1 MIKLFKINTYH
12 CKVLIII
19 FYKRL
24 IICKLYRYITN
35 EVTIMKKKYDF
46 LIYAA
51 IWLVIIILF
60 IFSLYHSIEH
70 IKIISH
76 TSTIRSETQ
85 KVVKQELNNERN
97 DDLIKRLDNIL
108 IKLRTGDGENGFQRC
123 DNKEFQQK
131 LNQMDSMWES
141 MKKEIIKVRN
151 GASGDKLYKLSEEYS
166 VLSNQIVFISEKHS
180 NEKLYSFATALF
192 IYLIFSTISLLIW
205 EYYNKKRFKR
215 IFYTD
220 NLTKI
225 KNQVAFENR
234 AIEILHN
241 ASNKEYVL
249 LNIDIDNFKYINDT
263 HGYEYGDK
271 VLIIVATA
279 LSKTFNIK
287 ETCARIGS
295 DNFVIL
301 AKYRDSILE
310 DIREMLTNAIIS
322 ELDMNVTQTISYC
335 IGAYLVEI
343 DNLGYKSI
351 NSIMDKANIAHKV
364 SKTRGISSTVWY
376 NENLL
381 KQLQMENSIYNYMY
395 KALENEEFHMY
406 LQPKFQISS
415 LNVVSAEALVRW
427 FSPELGF
434 LSPDEF
440 IPLFEKSGF
449 IIELDFYMLKKAC
462 SFVKKTFMKKN
473 QYTYPIAV
481 NFSRVTI
488 YQNSFYQRFLDT
500 VKEYEIPFKY
510 IEIEVTES
518 AFNEISQ
525 PVISILEELK
535 KLGFLISM
543 DDFGSGY
550 SSLSLLCSL
559 SINGLK
565 LDKSLLK
572 ETFNREKVYSIIQC
586 IIEMSHRIGMSVVCE
601 GIETKKDLEFLN
613 TIKCDV
619 GQGFYFSKP
628 IEEKEFFNKYV
639 TKK

>member
-1 MIKLFKINTYH
+1 
-12 CKVLIII
+12 
-19 FYKRL
+19 
-24 IICKLYRYITN
+24 
-35 EVTIMKKKYDF
+35 
-46 LIYAA
+46 
-51 IWLVIIILF
+51 
-60 IFSLYHSIEH
+60 FSLYHSIEH

-76 TSTIRSETQ
+76 TGTIRSETQ

-108 IKLRTGDGENGFQRC
+108 IKLRTGNGENGFQRC

-180 NEKLYSFATALF
+180 NAKLYSFATALF

-271 VLIIVATA
+271 VLIIVAAA

-301 AKYRDSILE
+301 AKYRDSLLE

-395 KALENEEFHMY
+395 KAIENEEFHMY

-462 SFVKKTFMKKN
+462 SFVRKTFMKKN

-613 TIKCDV
+613 TVKCDV

>member
-1 MIKLFKINTYH
+1 
-12 CKVLIII
+12 
-19 FYKRL
+19 
-24 IICKLYRYITN
+24 
-35 EVTIMKKKYDF
+35 KKKYDF
-46 LIYAA
+46 LIYSA

-76 TSTIRSETQ
+76 TGTIRSETQ

-108 IKLRTGDGENGFQRC
+108 IKLRTGNGENGFQRC

-180 NEKLYSFATALF
+180 NAKLYSFATALF

-271 VLIIVATA
+271 VLIIVAAA

-301 AKYRDSILE
+301 AKYRDSLLE

-351 NSIMDKANIAHKV
+351 NSMMDKANIAHKV

-395 KALENEEFHMY
+395 KAIENEEFHMY

-613 TIKCDV
+613 TVKCDV

>member
-1 MIKLFKINTYH
+1 
-12 CKVLIII
+12 
-19 FYKRL
+19 
-24 IICKLYRYITN
+24 
-35 EVTIMKKKYDF
+35 MKKKYDF
-46 LIYAA
+46 LIYSA
-51 IWLVIIILF
+51 IWLVIIIFF

-76 TSTIRSETQ
+76 TGTIRSETQ

-108 IKLRTGDGENGFQRC
+108 IKLRTGNGENGFQRC

-180 NEKLYSFATALF
+180 NAKLYSFATALF
-192 IYLIFSTISLLIW
+192 IYLIFSTTSLLIW

-271 VLIIVATA
+271 VLIIVAAA

-301 AKYRDSILE
+301 AKYRDSLLE

-351 NSIMDKANIAHKV
+351 NSMMDKANIAHKV

-395 KALENEEFHMY
+395 KAIENEEFHMY

-613 TIKCDV
+613 TVKCDV

>member
-1 MIKLFKINTYH
+1 
-12 CKVLIII
+12 
-19 FYKRL
+19 
-24 IICKLYRYITN
+24 
-35 EVTIMKKKYDF
+35 MKKKYDF
-46 LIYAA
+46 LIYSA

-76 TSTIRSETQ
+76 TGTIRSETQ

-108 IKLRTGDGENGFQRC
+108 IKLRTGNGENGFQRC

-180 NEKLYSFATALF
+180 NAKLYSFATALF

-271 VLIIVATA
+271 VLIIVAAA

-301 AKYRDSILE
+301 AKYRDSLLE

-351 NSIMDKANIAHKV
+351 NSMMDKANIAHKV

-395 KALENEEFHMY
+395 KAIENEEFHMY

-613 TIKCDV
+613 TVKCDV

-628 IEEKEFFNKYV
+628 IEEKEF
-639 TKK
+639 

>member
-1 MIKLFKINTYH
+1 
-12 CKVLIII
+12 
-19 FYKRL
+19 
-24 IICKLYRYITN
+24 
-35 EVTIMKKKYDF
+35 
-46 LIYAA
+46 
-51 IWLVIIILF
+51 
-60 IFSLYHSIEH
+60 IEH

-76 TSTIRSETQ
+76 TGTIRSETQ

-108 IKLRTGDGENGFQRC
+108 IKLRTGNGENGFQRC

-180 NEKLYSFATALF
+180 NAKLYSFATALF

-271 VLIIVATA
+271 VLIIVAAA

-301 AKYRDSILE
+301 AKYRDSLLE

-351 NSIMDKANIAHKV
+351 NSMMDKANIAHKV

-395 KALENEEFHMY
+395 KAIENEEFHMY

-613 TIKCDV
+613 TVKCDV

>member
-1 MIKLFKINTYH
+1 
-12 CKVLIII
+12 
-19 FYKRL
+19 
-24 IICKLYRYITN
+24 
-35 EVTIMKKKYDF
+35 MKKKYDF
-46 LIYAA
+46 LIYSA

-76 TSTIRSETQ
+76 TGTIRSETQ

-108 IKLRTGDGENGFQRC
+108 IKLRTGNGENGFQRC

-180 NEKLYSFATALF
+180 NAKLYSFATALF

-271 VLIIVATA
+271 VLIIVATV

-287 ETCARIGS
+287 ETCARICS

-301 AKYRDSILE
+301 AKYRDSLLE

-351 NSIMDKANIAHKV
+351 NSMMDKANIAHKV

-395 KALENEEFHMY
+395 KAIENEEFHMY

-550 SSLSLLCSL
+550 SSLGLLCSL

-613 TIKCDV
+613 TVKCDV

>member
-1 MIKLFKINTYH
+1 
-12 CKVLIII
+12 
-19 FYKRL
+19 
-24 IICKLYRYITN
+24 
-35 EVTIMKKKYDF
+35 MKKKYDF
-46 LIYAA
+46 LIYSA
-51 IWLVIIILF
+51 IWLVIIIFF

-76 TSTIRSETQ
+76 TGTIRSETQ

-108 IKLRTGDGENGFQRC
+108 IKLRTGNGENGFQRC

-180 NEKLYSFATALF
+180 NAKLYSFATALF

-234 AIEILHN
+234 AIEILYN

-271 VLIIVATA
+271 VLIIVAAA

-301 AKYRDSILE
+301 AKYRDSLLE

-395 KALENEEFHMY
+395 KAIENEEFHMY

-572 ETFNREKVYSIIQC
+572 ETFNRE
-586 IIEMSHRIGMSVVCE
+586 IGRAHV
-601 GIETKKDLEFLN
+601 
-613 TIKCDV
+613 
-619 GQGFYFSKP
+619 
-628 IEEKEFFNKYV
+628 
-639 TKK
+639 

>member
-1 MIKLFKINTYH
+1 
-12 CKVLIII
+12 
-19 FYKRL
+19 
-24 IICKLYRYITN
+24 
-35 EVTIMKKKYDF
+35 MKKKYDF
-46 LIYAA
+46 LIYSA

-76 TSTIRSETQ
+76 TGTIRSETQ

-108 IKLRTGDGENGFQRC
+108 IKLRTGNGENGFQRC

-180 NEKLYSFATALF
+180 NAKLYSFATALF

-271 VLIIVATA
+271 VLIIVAAA

-301 AKYRDSILE
+301 AKYRDSLLE

-351 NSIMDKANIAHKV
+351 NSMMDKANIAHKV

-395 KALENEEFHMY
+395 KAIENEEFHMY

-586 IIEMSHRIGMSVVCE
+586 IIEMSHCIGMS
-601 GIETKKDLEFLN
+601 LN
-613 TIKCDV
+613 
-619 GQGFYFSKP
+619 F
-628 IEEKEFFNKYV
+628 
-639 TKK
+639 

>member
-1 MIKLFKINTYH
+1 
-12 CKVLIII
+12 
-19 FYKRL
+19 
-24 IICKLYRYITN
+24 
-35 EVTIMKKKYDF
+35 MKKKYDF
-46 LIYAA
+46 LIYSA
-51 IWLVIIILF
+51 IWLVIIIPF

-76 TSTIRSETQ
+76 TGTIRSETQ

-108 IKLRTGDGENGFQRC
+108 IKLRTGNGENGFQRC

-180 NEKLYSFATALF
+180 NAKLYSFATALF

-271 VLIIVATA
+271 VLIIVAA
-279 LSKTFNIK
+279 VLSKTFNIK

-301 AKYRDSILE
+301 AKYRDSLLE

-381 KQLQMENSIYNYMY
+381 KQLQIENSIYNYMY
-395 KALENEEFHMY
+395 KAIENEEFHMY

-462 SFVKKTFMKKN
+462 SFVRKTFMKKN

-613 TIKCDV
+613 TVKCDV

>member
-1 MIKLFKINTYH
+1 
-12 CKVLIII
+12 
-19 FYKRL
+19 
-24 IICKLYRYITN
+24 
-35 EVTIMKKKYDF
+35 MKKKYDF
-46 LIYAA
+46 LIYSA

-76 TSTIRSETQ
+76 TGTIRSETQ

-108 IKLRTGDGENGFQRC
+108 IKLRTGNGENGFQRC

-180 NEKLYSFATALF
+180 NAKLYSFATALF

-271 VLIIVATA
+271 VLIIVAA
-279 LSKTFNIK
+279 VLSKTFNIK

-301 AKYRDSILE
+301 AKYRDSLLE

-381 KQLQMENSIYNYMY
+381 KQLQIENSIYNYMY
-395 KALENEEFHMY
+395 KAIENEEFHMY

-462 SFVKKTFMKKN
+462 SFVRKTFMKKN

-510 IEIEVTES
+510 IDIEVTES

-613 TIKCDV
+613 TVKCDV

>member
-1 MIKLFKINTYH
+1 
-12 CKVLIII
+12 
-19 FYKRL
+19 
-24 IICKLYRYITN
+24 
-35 EVTIMKKKYDF
+35 MKKKYDF
-46 LIYAA
+46 LIYSA

-76 TSTIRSETQ
+76 TGTIRSETQ

-108 IKLRTGDGENGFQRC
+108 IKLRTGNGENGFQRC

-180 NEKLYSFATALF
+180 NAKLYSFATALF

-271 VLIIVATA
+271 VLIIVAAA

-301 AKYRDSILE
+301 AKYRDSLLE

-335 IGAYLVEI
+335 IEAYLVEI

-395 KALENEEFHMY
+395 KAIENEEFHMY

-462 SFVKKTFMKKN
+462 SFVRKTFMKKN

-613 TIKCDV
+613 TVKCDV

>member
-1 MIKLFKINTYH
+1 
-12 CKVLIII
+12 
-19 FYKRL
+19 
-24 IICKLYRYITN
+24 
-35 EVTIMKKKYDF
+35 MKKKYDF
-46 LIYAA
+46 LIYSA

-76 TSTIRSETQ
+76 TGTIRSETQ

-108 IKLRTGDGENGFQRC
+108 IKLRTGNGENGFQRC

-180 NEKLYSFATALF
+180 NAKLYSFATALF

-271 VLIIVATA
+271 VLIIVAAA

-301 AKYRDSILE
+301 AKYRDSLLE

-351 NSIMDKANIAHKV
+351 NSMMDKANIAHKV

-395 KALENEEFHMY
+395 KAIENEEFHMY

-565 LDKSLLK
+565 LDKILLK

-613 TIKCDV
+613 TVKCDV

>member
-1 MIKLFKINTYH
+1 
-12 CKVLIII
+12 
-19 FYKRL
+19 
-24 IICKLYRYITN
+24 
-35 EVTIMKKKYDF
+35 MKKKYDF
-46 LIYAA
+46 LIYSA

-70 IKIISH
+70 IKIIIH
-76 TSTIRSETQ
+76 TGTIRSETQ

-108 IKLRTGDGENGFQRC
+108 IKLRTGNGENGFQRC

-180 NEKLYSFATALF
+180 NAKLYSFATALF

-271 VLIIVATA
+271 VLIIVAAA

-301 AKYRDSILE
+301 AKYRDSLLE

-351 NSIMDKANIAHKV
+351 NSMMDKANIAHKV

-395 KALENEEFHMY
+395 KAIENEEFHMY

-613 TIKCDV
+613 TVKCDV

>member
-1 MIKLFKINTYH
+1 
-12 CKVLIII
+12 
-19 FYKRL
+19 
-24 IICKLYRYITN
+24 
-35 EVTIMKKKYDF
+35 MKKKYDF
-46 LIYAA
+46 LIYSA

-76 TSTIRSETQ
+76 TGTIRSETQ

-108 IKLRTGDGENGFQRC
+108 IKLRTGNGENGFQRC

-141 MKKEIIKVRN
+141 MKKEIIEVRN

-180 NEKLYSFATALF
+180 NAKLYSFATALF

-271 VLIIVATA
+271 VLIIVAAA

-301 AKYRDSILE
+301 AKYRDSLLE

-351 NSIMDKANIAHKV
+351 NSMMDKANIAHKV

-395 KALENEEFHMY
+395 KAIENEEFHMY

-613 TIKCDV
+613 TVKCDV

>member
-1 MIKLFKINTYH
+1 
-12 CKVLIII
+12 
-19 FYKRL
+19 
-24 IICKLYRYITN
+24 
-35 EVTIMKKKYDF
+35 
-46 LIYAA
+46 IYSA
-51 IWLVIIILF
+51 IWLVIIIFF

-76 TSTIRSETQ
+76 TGTIRSETQ

-108 IKLRTGDGENGFQRC
+108 IKLRTGNGENGFQRC

-180 NEKLYSFATALF
+180 NAKLYSFATALF

-234 AIEILHN
+234 AIEILYN

-271 VLIIVATA
+271 VLIIVAAA

-301 AKYRDSILE
+301 AKYRDSLLE

-395 KALENEEFHMY
+395 KAIENEEFHMY

-613 TIKCDV
+613 TVKCDV

>member
-1 MIKLFKINTYH
+1 
-12 CKVLIII
+12 
-19 FYKRL
+19 
-24 IICKLYRYITN
+24 
-35 EVTIMKKKYDF
+35 MKKKYDF
-46 LIYAA
+46 LIYSA

-76 TSTIRSETQ
+76 TGTIRSETQ

-108 IKLRTGDGENGFQRC
+108 IKLRTGNGENGFQRC

-180 NEKLYSFATALF
+180 NAKLYSFATALF

-271 VLIIVATA
+271 VLIIVAAA

-287 ETCARIGS
+287 ETCAIIGS

-301 AKYRDSILE
+301 AKYRDSLLE

-351 NSIMDKANIAHKV
+351 NSMMDKANIAHKV

-395 KALENEEFHMY
+395 KAIENEEFHMY

-613 TIKCDV
+613 TVKCDV

>member
-1 MIKLFKINTYH
+1 
-12 CKVLIII
+12 
-19 FYKRL
+19 
-24 IICKLYRYITN
+24 N

-46 LIYAA
+46 LIYSA

-76 TSTIRSETQ
+76 TGTIRSETQ

-108 IKLRTGDGENGFQRC
+108 IKLRTGNGENGFQRC

-180 NEKLYSFATALF
+180 NAKLYSFATALF

-271 VLIIVATA
+271 VLIIVATV

-287 ETCARIGS
+287 ETCARICS

-301 AKYRDSILE
+301 AKYRDSLLE

-351 NSIMDKANIAHKV
+351 NSMMDKANIAHKV

-395 KALENEEFHMY
+395 KAIENEEFHMY

-613 TIKCDV
+613 TVKCDV

>member
-1 MIKLFKINTYH
+1 
-12 CKVLIII
+12 
-19 FYKRL
+19 
-24 IICKLYRYITN
+24 
-35 EVTIMKKKYDF
+35 MKKKYDF
-46 LIYAA
+46 LIYSA

-76 TSTIRSETQ
+76 TGTIRSETQ

-108 IKLRTGDGENGFQRC
+108 IKLRTGNGENGFQRC

-180 NEKLYSFATALF
+180 NAKLYSFATALF

-271 VLIIVATA
+271 VLIIVAAA

-301 AKYRDSILE
+301 AKYRDSLLE
-310 DIREMLTNAIIS
+310 DIREMLTNTIIS

-351 NSIMDKANIAHKV
+351 NSMMDKANIAHKV

-395 KALENEEFHMY
+395 KAIENEEFHMY

-586 IIEMSHRIGMSVVCE
+586 IIEMSHHIGMSVVCE

-613 TIKCDV
+613 TVKCDV

>member
-1 MIKLFKINTYH
+1 
-12 CKVLIII
+12 
-19 FYKRL
+19 
-24 IICKLYRYITN
+24 
-35 EVTIMKKKYDF
+35 MKKKYDF
-46 LIYAA
+46 LIYSA

-76 TSTIRSETQ
+76 TGTIRSETQ

-108 IKLRTGDGENGFQRC
+108 IKLRTGNGENGFQRC

-180 NEKLYSFATALF
+180 NAKLYSFATALF

-205 EYYNKKRFKR
+205 EYYNKKRFKI

-271 VLIIVATA
+271 VLIIVAAA

-301 AKYRDSILE
+301 AKYRDSLLE

-351 NSIMDKANIAHKV
+351 NSMMDKANIAHKV

-395 KALENEEFHMY
+395 KAIENEEFHMY

-613 TIKCDV
+613 TVKCDV

>member
-1 MIKLFKINTYH
+1 
-12 CKVLIII
+12 
-19 FYKRL
+19 
-24 IICKLYRYITN
+24 
-35 EVTIMKKKYDF
+35 MKKKYDF
-46 LIYAA
+46 LIYSA

-76 TSTIRSETQ
+76 TGTIRSETQ

-108 IKLRTGDGENGFQRC
+108 IKLRTGNGENGFQRC

-180 NEKLYSFATALF
+180 NAKLYSFATALF

-271 VLIIVATA
+271 VLIIVAAA

-301 AKYRDSILE
+301 AKYRDSLLE

-395 KALENEEFHMY
+395 KAIENEEFHMY

-613 TIKCDV
+613 TVKCDV

>member
-1 MIKLFKINTYH
+1 
-12 CKVLIII
+12 
-19 FYKRL
+19 
-24 IICKLYRYITN
+24 
-35 EVTIMKKKYDF
+35 MKKKYDF
-46 LIYAA
+46 LIYSA

-76 TSTIRSETQ
+76 TGTIRSETQ

-108 IKLRTGDGENGFQRC
+108 IKLRTGNGENGFQRC

-131 LNQMDSMWES
+131 LNQMDSIWES

-180 NEKLYSFATALF
+180 NAKLYSFATALF

-234 AIEILHN
+234 AIEILYN

-271 VLIIVATA
+271 VLIIVAAA

-301 AKYRDSILE
+301 AKYRDSLLE

-395 KALENEEFHMY
+395 KAIENEEFHMY

-500 VKEYEIPFKY
+500 VKEYEIPFNY

-613 TIKCDV
+613 TVKCDV

>member
-1 MIKLFKINTYH
+1 
-12 CKVLIII
+12 
-19 FYKRL
+19 
-24 IICKLYRYITN
+24 
-35 EVTIMKKKYDF
+35 MKKKYDF
-46 LIYAA
+46 LIYSA

-76 TSTIRSETQ
+76 TGTIRSETQ

-108 IKLRTGDGENGFQRC
+108 IKLRTGKGENGFQRC

-180 NEKLYSFATALF
+180 NAKLYSFATALF

-271 VLIIVATA
+271 VLIIVAAA

-301 AKYRDSILE
+301 AKYRDSLLE

-395 KALENEEFHMY
+395 KAIENEEFHMY

-613 TIKCDV
+613 TVKCDV

>member
-1 MIKLFKINTYH
+1 
-12 CKVLIII
+12 
-19 FYKRL
+19 
-24 IICKLYRYITN
+24 
-35 EVTIMKKKYDF
+35 DF
-46 LIYAA
+46 LIYSA

-76 TSTIRSETQ
+76 TGTIRSETQ

-108 IKLRTGDGENGFQRC
+108 IKLRTGNGENGFQRC

-180 NEKLYSFATALF
+180 NAKLYSFATALF

-271 VLIIVATA
+271 VLIIVAAA

-301 AKYRDSILE
+301 AKYRDSLLE

-395 KALENEEFHMY
+395 KAIENEEFHMY

-462 SFVKKTFMKKN
+462 SFVRKTFMKKN

-613 TIKCDV
+613 TVKCDV

>member
-1 MIKLFKINTYH
+1 
-12 CKVLIII
+12 
-19 FYKRL
+19 
-24 IICKLYRYITN
+24 
-35 EVTIMKKKYDF
+35 MKKKYDF
-46 LIYAA
+46 LIYSA

-76 TSTIRSETQ
+76 TGTIRSETQ

-108 IKLRTGDGENGFQRC
+108 IKLRTGNGENGFQRC

-151 GASGDKLYKLSEEYS
+151 GASGDKLCKLSEEYS

-180 NEKLYSFATALF
+180 NAKLYSFATALF

-234 AIEILHN
+234 AIEILYN

-271 VLIIVATA
+271 VLIIVAAA

-301 AKYRDSILE
+301 AKYRDSLLE

-395 KALENEEFHMY
+395 KAIENEEFHMY

-613 TIKCDV
+613 TVKCDV

>member
-1 MIKLFKINTYH
+1 
-12 CKVLIII
+12 
-19 FYKRL
+19 
-24 IICKLYRYITN
+24 
-35 EVTIMKKKYDF
+35 MKKKYDF
-46 LIYAA
+46 LIYSA

-76 TSTIRSETQ
+76 TGTIRSETQ

-108 IKLRTGDGENGFQRC
+108 IKLRTGNGENGFQRC

-180 NEKLYSFATALF
+180 NAKLYSFATALF

-271 VLIIVATA
+271 VLIIVAAA

-301 AKYRDSILE
+301 AKYRDSLLE

-351 NSIMDKANIAHKV
+351 NSMMDKANIAHKV

-395 KALENEEFHMY
+395 KAIENEEFHMY

-613 TIKCDV
+613 TVKCDV

-628 IEEKEFFNKYV
+628 IEEKENP
-639 TKK
+639 

>member
-1 MIKLFKINTYH
+1 
-12 CKVLIII
+12 
-19 FYKRL
+19 
-24 IICKLYRYITN
+24 
-35 EVTIMKKKYDF
+35 MKKKYDF
-46 LIYAA
+46 LIYSA

-76 TSTIRSETQ
+76 TGTIRSETQ

-108 IKLRTGDGENGFQRC
+108 IKLRTGNGENGFQRC

-131 LNQMDSMWES
+131 LNQMDSIWES

-180 NEKLYSFATALF
+180 NAKLYSFATALF

-234 AIEILHN
+234 AIEILYN

-271 VLIIVATA
+271 VLIIVAAA

-301 AKYRDSILE
+301 AKYRDSLLE

-395 KALENEEFHMY
+395 KAIENEEFHMY

-535 KLGFLISM
+535 KLGFLILM

-613 TIKCDV
+613 TVKCDV

>member
-1 MIKLFKINTYH
+1 
-12 CKVLIII
+12 
-19 FYKRL
+19 
-24 IICKLYRYITN
+24 
-35 EVTIMKKKYDF
+35 MKKKYDF
-46 LIYAA
+46 LIYSA

-76 TSTIRSETQ
+76 TGTIRSETQ

-108 IKLRTGDGENGFQRC
+108 IKLRTGNGENGFQRC

-180 NEKLYSFATALF
+180 NAKLYSFATALF

-271 VLIIVATA
+271 VLIIVAA
-279 LSKTFNIK
+279 VLSKTFNIK

-301 AKYRDSILE
+301 AKYRDSLLE

-351 NSIMDKANIAHKV
+351 NSMMDKANIAHKV

-395 KALENEEFHMY
+395 KAIENEEFHMY

-586 IIEMSHRIGMSVVCE
+586 IIEM
-601 GIETKKDLEFLN
+601 
-613 TIKCDV
+613 
-619 GQGFYFSKP
+619 
-628 IEEKEFFNKYV
+628 
-639 TKK
+639 

>member
-1 MIKLFKINTYH
+1 
-12 CKVLIII
+12 
-19 FYKRL
+19 
-24 IICKLYRYITN
+24 
-35 EVTIMKKKYDF
+35 MKKKYDF
-46 LIYAA
+46 LIYSA

-76 TSTIRSETQ
+76 TGTIRSETQ

-108 IKLRTGDGENGFQRC
+108 IKLRTGNGENGFQRC

-180 NEKLYSFATALF
+180 NAKLYSFATALF

-271 VLIIVATA
+271 VLIIVAAA

-301 AKYRDSILE
+301 AKYRDSLLE

-395 KALENEEFHMY
+395 KAIENEEFHMY

-462 SFVKKTFMKKN
+462 SFVRKTFMKKN

-613 TIKCDV
+613 TVKCDV

-628 IEEKEFFNKYV
+628 IEEKEFFNK
-639 TKK
+639 

>member
-1 MIKLFKINTYH
+1 
-12 CKVLIII
+12 
-19 FYKRL
+19 
-24 IICKLYRYITN
+24 
-35 EVTIMKKKYDF
+35 MKKKYDF
-46 LIYAA
+46 LIYSA

-76 TSTIRSETQ
+76 TGTIRSETQ

-108 IKLRTGDGENGFQRC
+108 IKLRTGNGENGFQRC

-180 NEKLYSFATALF
+180 NAKLYSFATALF
-192 IYLIFSTISLLIW
+192 IYLIFSTTSLLIW

-271 VLIIVATA
+271 VLIIVAAA

-301 AKYRDSILE
+301 AKYRDSLLE

-351 NSIMDKANIAHKV
+351 NSMMDKANIAHKV

-395 KALENEEFHMY
+395 KAIENEEFHMY

-427 FSPELGF
+427 FSPGLGF

-613 TIKCDV
+613 TVKCDV

>member
-1 MIKLFKINTYH
+1 
-12 CKVLIII
+12 
-19 FYKRL
+19 
-24 IICKLYRYITN
+24 
-35 EVTIMKKKYDF
+35 MKKKYDF
-46 LIYAA
+46 LIYSA

-70 IKIISH
+70 IKIISN
-76 TSTIRSETQ
+76 TGTIRSETQ

-108 IKLRTGDGENGFQRC
+108 IKLRTGNGENGFQRC

-180 NEKLYSFATALF
+180 NAKLYSFATALF

-271 VLIIVATA
+271 VLIIVAAA

-301 AKYRDSILE
+301 AKYRDSLLE

-395 KALENEEFHMY
+395 KAIENEEFHMY

-462 SFVKKTFMKKN
+462 SFVRKTFMKKN

-613 TIKCDV
+613 TVKCDV

>member
-1 MIKLFKINTYH
+1 
-12 CKVLIII
+12 
-19 FYKRL
+19 
-24 IICKLYRYITN
+24 
-35 EVTIMKKKYDF
+35 MKKKYDF
-46 LIYAA
+46 LIYVA
-51 IWLVIIILF
+51 IWLIAIIIF
-60 IFSLYHSIEH
+60 IFSLGHSIEH
-70 IKIISH
+70 IKIINY
-76 TSTIRSETQ
+76 TGIVRSETQ
-85 KVVKQELNNERN
+85 KVVKQELNNKRN
-97 DDLIKRLDNIL
+97 DNLIKQIDSIL
-108 IKLRTGDGENGFQRC
+108 IELRTGNGKNGLQKC
-123 DNKEFQQK
+123 DNKEYQEK
-131 LNQMDSMWES
+131 LTQMNAMWKS

-151 GASGDKLYKLSEEYS
+151 GDSGDKLYTLSEEYS
-166 VLSNQIVFISEKHS
+166 ALSNQVVFISEKHS
-180 NEKLYSFATALF
+180 DIKLRSFANALF
-192 IYLIFSTISLLIW
+192 IYLIISTISLLIW
-205 EYYNKKRFKR
+205 ECYNKRKFNR

-220 NLTKI
+220 SLTKI

-234 AIEILHN
+234 AIEILHH
-241 ASNKEYVL
+241 ASNEEYVL

-279 LSKTFNIK
+279 LSNTFNTK

-295 DNFVIL
+295 DNFVVL
-301 AKYRDSILE
+301 AKYRDSLLDEVSQILS
-310 DIREMLTNAIIS
+310 DAIIS
-322 ELDMNVTQTISYC
+322 ELNMNMTQTMSYC
-335 IGAYLVEI
+335 IGAYLVEVEKL
-343 DNLGYKSI
+343 DYKFI

-364 SKTRGISSTVWY
+364 SKKRGISSTVWY

-381 KQLQMENSIYNYMY
+381 KQLQMENSIYNHMY
-395 KALENEEFHMY
+395 KALDNEEFHMY

-434 LSPDEF
+434 LSPDQF

-462 SFVKKTFMKKN
+462 SFIKKTFMKKN

-488 YQNSFYQRFLDT
+488 YQNDFYQRFLDI
-500 VKEYEIPFKY
+500 VREYEIPFKY

-518 AFNEISQ
+518 AFNKISN
-525 PVISILEELK
+525 PVISILDNLK

-550 SSLSLLCSL
+550 SSLNLLCSL

-586 IIEMSHRIGMSVVCE
+586 IIEMSHRIDMFVVCE
-601 GIETKKDLEFLN
+601 GIETKKDLDFLK
-613 TIKCDV
+613 TIRCDV

-639 TKK
+639 TGKMV

>member
-1 MIKLFKINTYH
+1 
-12 CKVLIII
+12 
-19 FYKRL
+19 
-24 IICKLYRYITN
+24 
-35 EVTIMKKKYDF
+35 MKKKYDF
-46 LIYAA
+46 LIYSA

-76 TSTIRSETQ
+76 TGTIRSETQ

-108 IKLRTGDGENGFQRC
+108 IKLRTGNGENGFQRC

-131 LNQMDSMWES
+131 LNQMDSIWES

-151 GASGDKLYKLSEEYS
+151 GASGDKLYKLSEDYS

-180 NEKLYSFATALF
+180 NAKLYSFATALF

-234 AIEILHN
+234 AIEILYN

-271 VLIIVATA
+271 VLIIVAAA

-301 AKYRDSILE
+301 AKYRDSLLE

-395 KALENEEFHMY
+395 KAIENEEFHMY

-613 TIKCDV
+613 TVKCDV

>member
-1 MIKLFKINTYH
+1 
-12 CKVLIII
+12 
-19 FYKRL
+19 
-24 IICKLYRYITN
+24 
-35 EVTIMKKKYDF
+35 MKKKYDF
-46 LIYAA
+46 LIYSA

-76 TSTIRSETQ
+76 TGTIRSETQ

-108 IKLRTGDGENGFQRC
+108 IKLRTGNGENGFQRC

-180 NEKLYSFATALF
+180 NAKLYSFATALF

-271 VLIIVATA
+271 VLIIVAAA

-301 AKYRDSILE
+301 AKYRDSLLE

-351 NSIMDKANIAHKV
+351 NSMMDKANIAHKV

-381 KQLQMENSIYNYMY
+381 KQLQIENSIYNYMY
-395 KALENEEFHMY
+395 KAIENEEFHMY

-462 SFVKKTFMKKN
+462 SFVRKTFMKKN

-613 TIKCDV
+613 TVKCDV

>member
-1 MIKLFKINTYH
+1 
-12 CKVLIII
+12 
-19 FYKRL
+19 
-24 IICKLYRYITN
+24 
-35 EVTIMKKKYDF
+35 MKKKYDF
-46 LIYAA
+46 LIYSA
-51 IWLVIIILF
+51 IWLVIIIFF

-76 TSTIRSETQ
+76 TGTIRSETQ

-108 IKLRTGDGENGFQRC
+108 IKLRTGNGENGFQRC

-180 NEKLYSFATALF
+180 NAKLYSFATALF

-234 AIEILHN
+234 AIEILYN

-263 HGYEYGDK
+263 HGYEYGDT
-271 VLIIVATA
+271 VLIIVAAA

-301 AKYRDSILE
+301 AKYRDSLLE

-395 KALENEEFHMY
+395 KAIENEEFHMY

-613 TIKCDV
+613 TVKCDV

>member
-1 MIKLFKINTYH
+1 
-12 CKVLIII
+12 
-19 FYKRL
+19 
-24 IICKLYRYITN
+24 
-35 EVTIMKKKYDF
+35 MKKKYDF
-46 LIYAA
+46 LIYSA

-76 TSTIRSETQ
+76 TGTIRSETQ

-108 IKLRTGDGENGFQRC
+108 IKLRTGNGENGFQRC

-141 MKKEIIKVRN
+141 MKKEIIEVRN

-180 NEKLYSFATALF
+180 NAKLYSFATALF

-271 VLIIVATA
+271 VLIIVAAA

-301 AKYRDSILE
+301 AKYRDSLLE

-395 KALENEEFHMY
+395 KAIENEEFHMY

-572 ETFNREKVYSIIQC
+572 ETFNQEKVYSIIQC

-613 TIKCDV
+613 TVKCDV

>member
-1 MIKLFKINTYH
+1 
-12 CKVLIII
+12 
-19 FYKRL
+19 
-24 IICKLYRYITN
+24 
-35 EVTIMKKKYDF
+35 MKKKYDF
-46 LIYAA
+46 LIYSA

-76 TSTIRSETQ
+76 TGTIRSETQ

-108 IKLRTGDGENGFQRC
+108 IKLRTGNGENGFQRC

-180 NEKLYSFATALF
+180 NAKLYSFATALF

-241 ASNKEYVL
+241 ASNKEYVM

-271 VLIIVATA
+271 VLIIVAAA

-301 AKYRDSILE
+301 AKYRDSLLE

-351 NSIMDKANIAHKV
+351 NSMMDKANIAHKV

-395 KALENEEFHMY
+395 KAIENEEFHMY

-613 TIKCDV
+613 TVKCDV

>member
-1 MIKLFKINTYH
+1 
-12 CKVLIII
+12 
-19 FYKRL
+19 
-24 IICKLYRYITN
+24 
-35 EVTIMKKKYDF
+35 MKKKYDF
-46 LIYAA
+46 LIYSA

-76 TSTIRSETQ
+76 TGTIRSETQ

-108 IKLRTGDGENGFQRC
+108 IKLRTGNGENGFQRC

-180 NEKLYSFATALF
+180 NAKLYSFATALF

-271 VLIIVATA
+271 VLIIVAAA

-301 AKYRDSILE
+301 AKYRDSLLE

-395 KALENEEFHMY
+395 KAIENEEFHMY

-427 FSPELGF
+427 FSPELVF

-462 SFVKKTFMKKN
+462 SFVRKTFMKKN

-613 TIKCDV
+613 TVKCDV

>member
-1 MIKLFKINTYH
+1 
-12 CKVLIII
+12 
-19 FYKRL
+19 
-24 IICKLYRYITN
+24 
-35 EVTIMKKKYDF
+35 MKKKYDF

>member
-1 MIKLFKINTYH
+1 
-12 CKVLIII
+12 
-19 FYKRL
+19 
-24 IICKLYRYITN
+24 
-35 EVTIMKKKYDF
+35 MKKKYDF
-46 LIYAA
+46 LIYSA

-76 TSTIRSETQ
+76 TGTIRSETQ

-108 IKLRTGDGENGFQRC
+108 IKLRTGNGENGFQRC

-180 NEKLYSFATALF
+180 NAKLYSFATALF

-271 VLIIVATA
+271 VLIIVAAA

-301 AKYRDSILE
+301 AKYRDSLLE

-395 KALENEEFHMY
+395 KAIENEEFHMY

-462 SFVKKTFMKKN
+462 SFVRKTFMKKN

-613 TIKCDV
+613 TVKCDV